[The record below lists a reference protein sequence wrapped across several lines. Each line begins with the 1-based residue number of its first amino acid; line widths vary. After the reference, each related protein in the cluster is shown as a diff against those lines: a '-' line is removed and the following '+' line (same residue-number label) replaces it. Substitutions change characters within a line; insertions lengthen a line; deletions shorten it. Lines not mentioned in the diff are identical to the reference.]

1 MDHAAA
7 TRSSDTVFYSS
18 TDSYLR
24 KNNATG
30 FKNSL
35 GLGTGDSPT
44 FSNVYVADQI
54 SHEGDSDTYIHFQD
68 NTISAVTAGH
78 GEITVNSTGVRLGDT
93 GNGYFQPV
101 SGDYGS
107 IQIDGGAHNF
117 WEGYSIGGRA
127 VFMHDNANAMGLYD
141 DVNNHWALYHV
152 LNGSTSLYYDGVQKF
167 NTTSSGINVTGTAE
181 VDTLT
186 FSDGSS
192 QTSAGASTGKAI
204 AMAIVFG

>member
-1 MDHAAA
+1 
-7 TRSSDTVFYSS
+7 
-18 TDSYLR
+18 
-24 KNNATG
+24 
-30 FKNSL
+30 
-35 GLGTGDSPT
+35 
-44 FSNVYVADQI
+44 
-54 SHEGDSDTYIHFQD
+54 
-68 NTISAVTAGH
+68 
-78 GEITVNSTGVRLGDT
+78 
-93 GNGYFQPV
+93 
-101 SGDYGS
+101 
-107 IQIDGGAHNF
+107 
-117 WEGYSIGGRA
+117 
-127 VFMHDNANAMGLYD
+127 MGLYD